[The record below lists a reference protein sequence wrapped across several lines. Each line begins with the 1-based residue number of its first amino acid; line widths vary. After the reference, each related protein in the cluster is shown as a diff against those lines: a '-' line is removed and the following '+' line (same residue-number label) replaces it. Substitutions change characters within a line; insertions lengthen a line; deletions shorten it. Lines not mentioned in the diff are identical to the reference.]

1 MFGQTTYSDP
11 YQEIVDRY
19 LAENNPYEPS
29 KPLRINLRKYLQYA
43 EQHNIQDPSSIP
55 EEILDTF
62 MLPEH
67 PKQEAI

>member
-11 YQEIVDRY
+11 HQEIVDRY

>member
-11 YQEIVDRY
+11 HQEIVDRY

-29 KPLRINLRKYLQYA
+29 KPQRINLRKYLQYA

>member
-11 YQEIVDRY
+11 HQEIVDRY

-43 EQHNIQDPSSIP
+43 EQHSIQDPSSIP